1 MQEEAFRNLGV
12 ALPDADVELDNP
24 YAAEAEASKAAQ
36 AQTAEEQRA
45 AELMERIATGIYE
58 VL

>member
-1 MQEEAFRNLGV
+1 LKALERKVQEEVFRNLGV

-36 AQTAEEQRA
+36 A
-45 AELMERIATGIYE
+45 
-58 VL
+58 